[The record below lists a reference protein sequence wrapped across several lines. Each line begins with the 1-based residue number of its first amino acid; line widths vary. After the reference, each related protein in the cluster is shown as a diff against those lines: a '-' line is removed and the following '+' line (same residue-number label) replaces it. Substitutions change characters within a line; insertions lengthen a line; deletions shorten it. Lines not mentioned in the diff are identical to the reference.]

1 MGGSVVN
8 SGGDLVAGGSN
19 GPRRQESSGGSFKLG
34 GSSSSPST
42 SRSSVQE
49 MLRRK
54 WANSGS
60 SSSTSAPAGDTKPLQ
75 SSKHTAVK
83 AKSPADSSILNGS
96 KVGSS
101 YSKAEK
107 QQCPICSKFFPAEE
121 INPHLDLVCL
131 LTKSDDYNDP
141 DQVFDDDGS
150 DADLIAAAQMIEE
163 EDVKISSSK
172 GSVLS
177 ISDSDDDEPLVKRVC
192 DDKKQNAKKRK
203 EEEVDLFGDTTL
215 QDDLDLL
222 AALEDVNKQEGD
234 ISMFACPVCNT
245 LLNHAVMNQHLDVC
259 IS

>member
-131 LTKSDDYNDP
+131 LTKADDDNPEDK
-141 DQVFDDDGS
+141 VFDDDGS

-163 EDVKISSSK
+163 EEDIKISL
-172 GSVLS
+172 SVHS
-177 ISDSDDDEPLVKRVC
+177 ISDSDDDDEPLVKRVC
-192 DDKKQNAKKRK
+192 DDKK
-203 EEEVDLFGDTTL
+203 
-215 QDDLDLL
+215 
-222 AALEDVNKQEGD
+222 
-234 ISMFACPVCNT
+234 
-245 LLNHAVMNQHLDVC
+245 
-259 IS
+259 